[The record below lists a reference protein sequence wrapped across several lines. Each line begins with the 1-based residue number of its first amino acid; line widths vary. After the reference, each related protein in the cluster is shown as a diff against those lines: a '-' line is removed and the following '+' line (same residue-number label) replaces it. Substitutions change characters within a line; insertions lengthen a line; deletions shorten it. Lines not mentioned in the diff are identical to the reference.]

1 MYRMGMRA
9 HGRLRDSPG
18 FGVPFTG
25 TFMSPGGG
33 AGAVGQGV
41 VSWWC
46 QGGSCK
52 EDISFRVRWVW
63 F

>member
-9 HGRLRDSPG
+9 HGRLRGSPG

-33 AGAVGQGV
+33 EGAVGQELFLGGV
-41 VSWWC
+41 REALAR
-46 QGGSCK
+46 K
-52 EDISFRVRWVW
+52 T
-63 F
+63 